1 MSDKQRDEAHVRV
14 KQSDEA
20 HTRVKQSEEAHVSD
34 AAVRLVNV
42 AKRFMIPHTQRTT
55 LRVLRALL
63 RRETLRH
70 ELWAL
75 EDVSFA
81 LAPGDRLALVGRNGS
96 GKTTLLRL
104 LAGILAPTSG
114 TIVLAEAPRA
124 LFSTTIGFMQELSV
138 ADNVYLFGAIHGLTR
153 RRLEPRHADII
164 ARAGIA
170 HLEHAALK
178 DLSMGQVQRLA
189 LSIFAETS
197 ERFLIFDEVL
207 GNVDRGFARTADGY
221 FRALAHSGR
230 TLVMTS
236 HDPAFLAAYCD
247 RAIWIDAGR
256 VRLDGPFDDV
266 MRAYEQS
273 FEDDPAVPPA
283 PPNGAA
289 HGSAEPLLPQ
299 RETPAAAPPAPE
311 TVPAGSGDTST

>member
-1 MSDKQRDEAHVRV
+1 MSD
-14 KQSDEA
+14 
-20 HTRVKQSEEAHVSD
+20 
-34 AAVRLVNV
+34 AVRLVNV

-81 LAPGDRLALVGRNGS
+81 LSPGEHLALVGRNGS

-114 TIVLAEAPRA
+114 TIVLADAPRA

-153 RRLEPRHADII
+153 RRLEPRHAEIV

-189 LSIFAETS
+189 LSVFAETS

-207 GNVDRGFARTADGY
+207 GNVDRGFARTADRY
-221 FRALAHSGR
+221 FRALAQSGR
-230 TLVMTS
+230 TIVMTS

-247 RAIWIDAGR
+247 RAIWIDRGR
-256 VRLDGPFDDV
+256 VRRDGAFDDV

-273 FEDDPAVPPA
+273 FEDDPEVPPA
-283 PPNGAA
+283 PANGATRA
-289 HGSAEPLLPQ
+289 APESPDAPDEELAAP
-299 RETPAAAPPAPE
+299 EPAAPA
-311 TVPAGSGDTST
+311 TARADSRDTSR